1 MNTPSEN
8 VHLVFTTLG
17 LHGVYRTKKG
27 AEEVRDI
34 VARKWGLDSWLEKWE
49 VTQHD

>member
-1 MNTPSEN
+1 MTEDVQ

-17 LHGVYRTKKG
+17 LHGVYKTKKG
-27 AEEVRDI
+27 AEEVMDL